1 MQRKKNILILRIY
14 IFYNFL
20 QIALRILNY
29 AFVRDER
36 FYRYVRARKSMVNSS
51 NK

>member
-1 MQRKKNILILRIY
+1 MQRKKNTLILRIY

-29 AFVRDER
+29 AFDER
-36 FYRYVRARKSMVNSS
+36 FYRYIRARKSMVNSS